1 MKQPY
6 LSTEWID
13 PVTGAKGYLVIDE
26 MKAGFC
32 AGGIRMRK
40 GVTKEEIQR
49 LAEIMTIKMA
59 GLGMTVGGAKGG
71 IDFPPNDPK
80 SKEVLKRYLEAHTP
94 YIKECW
100 LTSEDLGTREEDILQ
115 ILSELGL
122 NSSVQAFIDKQE
134 NAPSLLNELQ
144 KAMKA
149 RYDGTALTELVT
161 GYGVSVVTIKSL
173 EQLGEDPQQAK
184 VSIQGFGSVGASAA
198 KFLYES
204 GIKVVAVADI
214 QGTIYKED
222 GLDIPLLLTLKDSK
236 GLICRKRLPS
246 DYEQLTGSKWLEVET
261 DVLIPAAIADVIN
274 IEAVDKIEA
283 KIIVEGANLPVTK
296 EAEEI
301 LFQRGILVIPDFIA
315 NSGGA
320 GLFVSV
326 LNGNVEGT
334 PKAIFQFLGDRLSK
348 TVEVI
353 FSIVNKERILPRMAA
368 RQLVEIKEIS
378 PKEV

>member
-6 LSTEWID
+6 LTTEWFD
-13 PVTGAKGYLVIDE
+13 QETGAKGYLVIDE
-26 MKAGFC
+26 MKDGFC

-40 GVTKEEIQR
+40 GVTKEEVKR

-59 GLGMTVGGAKGG
+59 GLDMTVAGAKGG
-71 IDFPPNDPK
+71 IDFPSNDPN
-80 SKEVLKRYLEAHTP
+80 SREVLKRYLQAHSP

-100 LTSEDLGTREEDILQ
+100 LTSEDLGTNEKDILQ
-115 ILSELGL
+115 ILSELGIK
-122 NSSVQAFIDKQE
+122 SSVQAFIDKQE
-134 NAPSLLNELQ
+134 NGASLLKELQ
-144 KAMKA
+144 KAMQAK
-149 RYDGTALTELVT
+149 YDGAALTDLVT

-173 EQLGEDPQQAK
+173 EERGENPQQAK

-204 GIKVVAVADI
+204 GVKVIAVADI
-214 QGTIYKED
+214 QGTIYQED
-222 GLDIPLLLTLKDSK
+222 GLDIPLLLSLKDRK
-236 GLICRKRLPS
+236 GLIDRKGLPAN
-246 DYEQLTGSKWLEVET
+246 YEQLPGSKWLEVES

-274 IEAVDKIEA
+274 IEVVNKITA
-283 KIIVEGANLPVTK
+283 KLIVEGANLPVTK

-301 LFQRGILVIPDFIA
+301 LYQRGVLVIPDFIA

-334 PKAIFQFLGDRLSK
+334 PEKIFQFLKDRLSK
-348 TVEVI
+348 TAEVI
-353 FSIVNKERILPRMAA
+353 LTIAKEKEISPRAAA
-368 RQLVEIKEIS
+368 RQLVKKGEKLPIE
-378 PKEV
+378 